1 MNLNVFV
8 IKRLNIISEH
18 LTTPSISIKFLFP
31 SCIKFKIS
39 HWGIRGLITKAVL

>member
-18 LTTPSISIKFLFP
+18 LTTPSISIKLFP